1 MPPGCD
7 GSHCNAIVPPQ
18 QLNKPHEGIPLGGV
32 CIRNG
37 TCTPLFFVPNS
48 QNTCSESLAFIH
60 ITGVIVTT
68 MALDNEYEGT
78 AELDPR
84 TAPSTGNQPPNQAEP
99 APASTARTNP
109 APDVEKE
116 LQRLRS
122 EQGRI
127 AAAARRAEEAAN
139 QLRQQNRTL
148 QMRDMS
154 DVERLQFER
163 DEAYQYAQQTQAQLQ
178 EAEAARQREEARMA
192 DLAEIAEE
200 EGIPMSVLQDAQS
213 PKEARRLAIQYI
225 KSNLSSNREAEAER
239 SEANRP
245 YLGSGAPT
253 TPTSRKEQRF
263 EQHTRNRDSRAYILE
278 ILNGD

>member
-1 MPPGCD
+1 MALENEATGY
-7 GSHCNAIVPPQ
+7 ALTEQ
-18 QLNKPHEGIPLGGV
+18 
-32 CIRNG
+32 G
-37 TCTPLFFVPNS
+37 TS
-48 QNTCSESLAFIH
+48 QNAQ
-60 ITGVIVTT
+60 
-68 MALDNEYEGT
+68 
-78 AELDPR
+78 
-84 TAPSTGNQPPNQAEP
+84 NQPPNQAEP

-154 DVERLQFER
+154 DVERLAFER
-163 DEAYQYAQQTQAQLQ
+163 DEAMTYAQSVTAQLQ
-178 EAEAARQREEARMA
+178 ETEAQRQREQARQE
-192 DLAEIAEE
+192 DLAAIAEE
-200 EGIPMSVLQDAQS
+200 AGVPLDELQAAQS
-213 PKEARRLAIQYI
+213 PQEARRIAFQYI
-225 KSNLSSNREAEAER
+225 KSTLSSTREAEQER

>member
-1 MPPGCD
+1 MALENEATGY
-7 GSHCNAIVPPQ
+7 ALTEQ
-18 QLNKPHEGIPLGGV
+18 
-32 CIRNG
+32 G
-37 TCTPLFFVPNS
+37 TS
-48 QNTCSESLAFIH
+48 QNAQ
-60 ITGVIVTT
+60 
-68 MALDNEYEGT
+68 
-78 AELDPR
+78 
-84 TAPSTGNQPPNQAEP
+84 NQPPNQAET
-99 APASTARTNP
+99 APASTAQTKP

-139 QLRQQNRTL
+139 QLRAQNRTL

-178 EAEAARQREEARMA
+178 ETEAARLREEARQA
-192 DLAEIAEE
+192 DLADIAEE
-200 EGIPMSVLQDAQS
+200 AGVPLSELQAAQS
-213 PKEARRLAIQYI
+213 PQEARRIAFQFI

>member
-1 MPPGCD
+1 
-7 GSHCNAIVPPQ
+7 
-18 QLNKPHEGIPLGGV
+18 
-32 CIRNG
+32 
-37 TCTPLFFVPNS
+37 
-48 QNTCSESLAFIH
+48 
-60 ITGVIVTT
+60 

-84 TAPSTGNQPPNQAEP
+84 TAPSTGNQPPNQPEAAP
-99 APASTARTNP
+99 APQAQTKP
-109 APDVEKE
+109 ALDVEKE

-127 AAAARRAEEAAN
+127 AAAARRAEEQAAA
-139 QLRQQNRTL
+139 LRAQNRTL

-178 EAEAARQREEARMA
+178 EAEAARLREEARQA
-192 DLAEIAEE
+192 DLADIAEE
-200 EGIPMSVLQDAQS
+200 AGVPLSELQAAQS
-213 PKEARRLAIQYI
+213 PQEARRIAFQFI
-225 KSNLSSNREAEAER
+225 KSNASSNREAEAER

-253 TPTSRKEQRF
+253 TPTSRKEQRY
-263 EQHTRNRDSRAYILE
+263 EQAAKERNAHAYILE
-278 ILNGD
+278 YLTGE

>member
-1 MPPGCD
+1 MALE
-7 GSHCNAIVPPQ
+7 NEA
-18 QLNKPHEGIPLGGV
+18 
-32 CIRNG
+32 NG
-37 TCTPLFFVPNS
+37 TA
-48 QNTCSESLAFIH
+48 Q
-60 ITGVIVTT
+60 
-68 MALDNEYEGT
+68 LDPGT
-78 AELDPR
+78 AQN
-84 TAPSTGNQPPNQAEP
+84 AQNQPPNQAET

-163 DEAYQYAQQTQAQLQ
+163 DEAYQYAQSLEQQS
-178 EAEAARQREEARMA
+178 AERAREQARQE
-192 DLAEIAEE
+192 DLQRIANET
-200 EGIPMSVLQDAQS
+200 GAPLDLLQDAES
-213 PKEARRLAIQYI
+213 PQDAWTRAIKHL
-225 KSNLSSNREAEAER
+225 KSTTPAAREAEAER

-253 TPTSRKEQRF
+253 TPTSRREQRF
-263 EQHTRNRDSRAYILE
+263 EQLAKERNSRAYFLE
-278 ILNGD
+278 ILNGE

>member
-1 MPPGCD
+1 MHPP
-7 GSHCNAIVPPQ
+7 
-18 QLNKPHEGIPLGGV
+18 
-32 CIRNG
+32 
-37 TCTPLFFVPNS
+37 FFVPNS

-60 ITGVIVTT
+60 NTGVIVTT

-127 AAAARRAEEAAN
+127 AAQARRAEEAA
-139 QLRQQNRTL
+139 QALRQQNRTL

-154 DVERLQFER
+154 DVERLAFER
-163 DEAYQYAQQTQAQLQ
+163 DEAMTYAQSVTAQLQ
-178 EAEAARQREEARMA
+178 ETEAQRQREQARQE
-192 DLAEIAEE
+192 DLAAIAEE
-200 EGIPMSVLQDAQS
+200 AGVPLDELQAAQS
-213 PKEARRLAIQYI
+213 PQEARRIAFQFI
-225 KSNLSSNREAEAER
+225 KSTLSSTREAEQER

-263 EQHTRNRDSRAYILE
+263 EQATRNRDSRAYILE

>member
-1 MPPGCD
+1 
-7 GSHCNAIVPPQ
+7 
-18 QLNKPHEGIPLGGV
+18 
-32 CIRNG
+32 
-37 TCTPLFFVPNS
+37 
-48 QNTCSESLAFIH
+48 
-60 ITGVIVTT
+60 

-78 AELDPR
+78 ALTEQG
-84 TAPSTGNQPPNQAEP
+84 TAPSTGNQPPNQAET

-154 DVERLQFER
+154 DVERIAFER
-163 DEAYQYAQQTQAQLQ
+163 DEAISYAQSLEQQRAVEAQEQARQEDLRRIAEETGAPLDLLQ
-178 EAEAARQREEARMA
+178 DAESPQDAWTRAIKHLKSTTPAARQ
-192 DLAEIAEE
+192 AE
-200 EGIPMSVLQDAQS
+200 Q
-213 PKEARRLAIQYI
+213 
-225 KSNLSSNREAEAER
+225 ER
-239 SEANRP
+239 SEANQV
-245 YLGSGAPT
+245 YLGSGAPS
-253 TPTSRKEQRF
+253 TPKSRQEQRF
-263 EQHTRNRDSRAYILE
+263 EQHAKDRNAHAYILD